1 MKLLID
7 TSIFIDCLRRK
18 VVNSSIYFLES
29 LITDNVGFTSAITV
43 AELSVGA
50 HLSRRK
56 DALDKTL
63 ELISIVEVVDIN
75 TDVAV
80 EGGKIYSRLV
90 KEGETIELNDCLISA
105 TAISQGIN
113 KIVTRNINHFERIK
127 EIEVFTPE
135 DLGY

>member
-1 MKLLID
+1 MKLFID

-18 VVNSSIYFLES
+18 VVNSSRHFLES
-29 LITDNVGFTSAITV
+29 LITDNIGFTSAITV

-50 HLSRRK
+50 HLSQRN

-75 TDVAV
+75 KAVAV

-90 KEGETIELNDCLISA
+90 KEGGMIELNDCLISA
-105 TAISQGIN
+105 TSISHGIN

-127 EIEVFTPE
+127 EIEVLTPE

>member
-1 MKLLID
+1 MKLFID

-29 LITDNVGFTSAITV
+29 LITDNIGFTSAITV

-90 KEGETIELNDCLISA
+90 KEGGTIELNDCLISA

>member
-80 EGGKIYSRLV
+80 EGGKIYSRLA

>member
-1 MKLLID
+1 MKLFID

-29 LITDNVGFTSAITV
+29 LITDNLGFTSAITV

-50 HLSRRK
+50 HPSHRK

-80 EGGKIYSRLV
+80 EGG
-90 KEGETIELNDCLISA
+90 TIELNDCLISA

-113 KIVTRNINHFERIK
+113 KIVTRNINHFKRIK

-135 DLGY
+135 ELGY

>member
-1 MKLLID
+1 MKLFID

-80 EGGKIYSRLV
+80 EGGKICSRLV
-90 KEGETIELNDCLISA
+90 KEGGTIELNDCLISA

>member
-1 MKLLID
+1 MKLFID

-29 LITDNVGFTSAITV
+29 LITDNIGFTSAITV

-50 HLSRRK
+50 HLSHRK

-90 KEGETIELNDCLISA
+90 KEGGTIELNDCLISA

-127 EIEVFTPE
+127 EIKVFTPE
-135 DLGY
+135 DLG

>member
-1 MKLLID
+1 MKLFID

-18 VVNSSIYFLES
+18 VVNSSRLFLES

-50 HLSRRK
+50 QLSRRK

-75 TDVAV
+75 KDVAV
-80 EGGKIYSRLV
+80 EGGMIYSRLV
-90 KEGETIELNDCLISA
+90 KEGGTIELNDCLISA
-105 TAISQGIN
+105 TAISQGIDQ
-113 KIVTRNINHFERIK
+113 IVTRNVNHFERIK
-127 EIEVFTPE
+127 EIKVFTPE